1 MDVSMKALKILVI
14 ILVSLF
20 VLGATAVFFGI
31 KWVNNNLESV
41 INANPERTYNIHF
54 ETVDF
59 DYLKRVIIISEVKI
73 SAVGKQQEDVFV
85 DGRVAQIQLNKL
97 NVLRLFLNR
106 ELVMQELV
114 FVEPLLV
121 VYVPEENPEQQ
132 MPAEGLRNLFGD
144 ILSRGKIRNFRLGRA
159 SVQMMKNGDQIG
171 TLSDLNILAT
181 ELETDSLK
189 WNNPIPFDYER
200 IVISLDSLDHTL
212 ANGQIFHTGKVAFDT
227 DVQEMS
233 FVGLSLKYP
242 NGARKASSEM
252 EYQIDLI
259 EFELDS
265 MKFSGL
271 EATSNLYSDP
281 DVRAGKL
288 EIIGLVLKDFR
299 DKNLPRPQEDIKPL
313 FQGMV
318 KKIPFPLK
326 LDTLSVLH
334 STVIYSEAVPDN
346 GGFWEFHLD
355 HLNGQFVNI
364 TTIPEYQAKLE
375 LFEGDF
381 TAKINGG
388 GSMTIDFDIPYAKD
402 EFDLKVEL
410 TDFPLPNI
418 NELLNPIMNGEIVEG
433 NLHTLYLDMHA
444 DSMKAT
450 NQLRFDYT
458 DLKISLFKKDSQQK
472 NKLMSSLAN
481 MLLQQSNM
489 PGEKKYLRPE
499 YITERNRYRGPF
511 HLIWSSTKEGM
522 MRTVP
527 GGAAKAI
534 LKPENK

>member
-1 MDVSMKALKILVI
+1 MKALKILVI
-14 ILVSLF
+14 VLVSL
-20 VLGATAVFFGI
+20 VAIGATAVFVGI
-31 KWVNNNLESV
+31 RWVNNNLESV
-41 INANPERTYNIHF
+41 INSNPDRTYNIHF

-59 DYLKRVIIISEVKI
+59 DYLQRVIIISEVKI

-97 NVLRLFLNR
+97 NVLRLFLNK

-121 VYVPEENPEQQ
+121 VYMPEENPDQQ
-132 MPAEGLRNLFGD
+132 KPAEGLRNLFGD
-144 ILSRGKIRNFRLGRA
+144 ILSRGKIRNFKLGQA

-189 WNNPIPFDYER
+189 WNNPIPFDYQR
-200 IVISLDSLDHTL
+200 IVISLDSLDHTF

-227 DVQEMS
+227 DLQEMS

-242 NGARKASSEM
+242 NGARKAASEM

-288 EIIGLVLKDFR
+288 EIAGLVLNDFR
-299 DKNLPRPQEDIKPL
+299 DKNLPRPHDDIKPL

-318 KKIPFPLK
+318 KRIPFPLK

-334 STVIYSEAVPDN
+334 STIIYSEAVPDN
-346 GGFWEFHLD
+346 GGYWEFHLD

-364 TTIPEYQAKLE
+364 TTIPEHQARLQ

-388 GSMTIDFDIPYAKD
+388 GSMTIDFDIPYAQD

-418 NELLNPIMNGEIVEG
+418 NEILNPIMNGEIVEG
-433 NLHTLYLDMHA
+433 SLHTLYLEMHA

-458 DLKISLFKKDSQQK
+458 DLKINLFKKDSREK

-499 YITERNRYRGPF
+499 YVTERNRYRGPF
-511 HLIWSSTKEGM
+511 HLIWNSAKEGM

-527 GGAAKAI
+527 GGAAKTI